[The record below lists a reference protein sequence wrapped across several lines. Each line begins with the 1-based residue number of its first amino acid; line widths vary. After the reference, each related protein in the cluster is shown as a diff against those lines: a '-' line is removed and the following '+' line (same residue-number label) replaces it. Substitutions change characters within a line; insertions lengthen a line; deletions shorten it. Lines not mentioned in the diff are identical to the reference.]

1 MATRFALVN
10 GRPCFVGVVFAVV
23 MIVSVIVA
31 FLVPDDFAA
40 VVDAVAVPFVVIA
53 VKVGNGVA
61 GVTDVD
67 AQSSC
72 FAEVRLECCAE
83 VMKSDLNLVVLV

>member
-1 MATRFALVN
+1 
-10 GRPCFVGVVFAVV
+10 
-23 MIVSVIVA
+23 MIVSVIVV
-31 FLVPDDFAA
+31 FLVTDDFAA

-61 GVTDVD
+61 SVTDVD

-83 VMKSDLNLVVLV
+83 VMKSDLNHVVLV